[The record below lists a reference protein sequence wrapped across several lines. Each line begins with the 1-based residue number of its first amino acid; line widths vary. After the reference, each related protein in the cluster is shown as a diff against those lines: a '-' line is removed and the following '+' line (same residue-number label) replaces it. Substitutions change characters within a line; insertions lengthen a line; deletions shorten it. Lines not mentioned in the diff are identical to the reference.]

1 MFDNTHKTEAELSP
15 LEELAFPFLQAAV
28 RLDTVKQNLDHCDEM
43 LWMVD
48 SNAALWTYFRGHVSE
63 HFQNIPRETTEL
75 LDRISDF
82 MTKASI
88 VLRREPS
95 EELVDRMIQL
105 NLNFSEQI
113 LSLNGTKH

>member
-1 MFDNTHKTEAELSP
+1 MSIITSKADNELSP

-28 RLDTVKQNLDHCDEM
+28 RLDTVKQHLDQCDDM
-43 LWMVD
+43 FWMID
-48 SNAALWTYFRGHVSE
+48 SNAALWTYFKGHVSE
-63 HFQNIPRETTEL
+63 HFENVPQETTEL